1 MHTCFLIKSL
11 SQREDHIRDIAEN
24 LLTQLRDRFPQVN
37 FQLNV
42 IKMCMLVCNF
52 PCVSSVFFSG
62 ILLYIFFKIKTI
74 SLQVLWDTSCLDSLL
89 FSFHDDPSSA
99 VINDPAWTSTV
110 RSLYQ
115 RIVREWIIKSLSNA
129 PCTSQG
135 LLQV

>member
-1 MHTCFLIKSL
+1 M
-11 SQREDHIRDIAEN
+11 
-24 LLTQLRDRFPQVN
+24 
-37 FQLNV
+37 
-42 IKMCMLVCNF
+42 
-52 PCVSSVFFSG
+52 
-62 ILLYIFFKIKTI
+62 FKIKTI
-74 SLQVLWDTSCLDSLL
+74 SLQVLWDSSCLDSLL

-99 VINDPAWTSTV
+99 GINDPAWTSTV